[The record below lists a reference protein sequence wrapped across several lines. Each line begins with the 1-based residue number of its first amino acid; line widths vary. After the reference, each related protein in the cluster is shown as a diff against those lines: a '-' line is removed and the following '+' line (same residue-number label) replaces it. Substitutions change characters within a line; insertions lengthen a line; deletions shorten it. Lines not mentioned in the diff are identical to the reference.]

1 MGVYK
6 AIETHLLQKSKEY
19 VKDYREWGLILRIAA
34 VVCQYLSGV
43 MYKTFTFRHVSGGD
57 FLFFFFLFLS
67 IRIMY
72 TPNLPSISRERTAGT
87 ESLCCSSSNLLLHRV
102 CWGFFFFSLRCAIL
116 SKLGTQKI
124 WDRPDIRVEL
134 VERFSFTS
142 FTLFNNKKLDQLSN
156 FQIHY

>member
-87 ESLCCSSSNLLLHRV
+87 ESLCCSSSNLLLFQGNTPSLL
-102 CWGFFFFSLRCAIL
+102 GFFFFFVTLRYTFKTWH
-116 SKLGTQKI
+116 SKDLEQAG
-124 WDRPDIRVEL
+124 
-134 VERFSFTS
+134 
-142 FTLFNNKKLDQLSN
+142 
-156 FQIHY
+156 